1 MFATWLRL
9 AARQTHVGEA
19 AEKGSAAVI
28 LRIVREHGPCN
39 KNVLWTHAEEAGVK
53 SKRHMKL
60 MLRWLM
66 EKNQIRIKCL
76 THDPSAPQQQQQQ
89 QHGMAGAPG
98 AAAAAAAASRGAG
111 SGAFAGAAAARVQ
124 PAGAKKRSTKHVS
137 VEKEFIYSI
146 APRYVPKS
154 E

>member
-76 THDPSAPQQQQQQ
+76 THDPSAPHQ
-89 QHGMAGAPG
+89 AGSAG
-98 AAAAAAAASRGAG
+98 SAGSAAAAAAASRGAG
-111 SGAFAGAAAARVQ
+111 SSAFAAAAAGRVQ
-124 PAGAKKRSTKHVS
+124 PAGVKKRGTKHVS

-146 APRYVPKS
+146 APRYVPPS
-154 E
+154 S